1 MAQAYSLLGFVSLD
15 AGSWAD
21 WFSGTMSA
29 LAVIT
34 ALAAYPLARRN
45 RKLDDKRYDKVLGR
59 AIGWKLL
66 KALNNTADIDRHIKT
81 SLAKREPINPHGMKF
96 TLVRPL
102 GVPERPLQELNQ
114 SEIDLLLKAQAAD
127 LLAEID
133 MCIGRY
139 ASITYALNEYKNRDE
154 ALFEL
159 MPLPVA
165 RTGMTFTHQL
175 TKGDNERVEPY
186 AAMLESLLNGII
198 VLVNE
203 NMHKAKDAV
212 TLYDKDMKRYF
223 GKALLGFEI
232 DTAVAG
238 TKE

>member
-1 MAQAYSLLGFVSLD
+1 MYQPYSLLGFISLD

-34 ALAAYPLARRN
+34 ALAAYPLARRSRN
-45 RKLDDKRYDKVLGR
+45 LADKRYDKALGR

-66 KALNNTADIDRHIKT
+66 KVLNNTADVDRHIRT
-81 SLAKREPINPHGMKF
+81 SLAKREPQNPHGMKF
-96 TLVRPL
+96 ALVRPL
-102 GVPERPLQELNQ
+102 GMPERPLQELNQ
-114 SEIDLLLKAQAAD
+114 SETDLLLRAQAGD

-139 ASITYALNEYKNRDE
+139 ASITYALNEYKNRHQ

-159 MPLPVA
+159 MPPPVT
-165 RTGMTFTHQL
+165 RTGMTFTHKL
-175 TKGDNERVEPY
+175 TKEDNERVEPY
-186 AAMLESLLNGII
+186 AAMLESLLDGII
-198 VLVNE
+198 ALVSE
-203 NMHKAKDAV
+203 NMTRARDTV

-223 GKALLGFEI
+223 GKALVGFEI
-232 DTAVAG
+232 DPAVSE
-238 TKE
+238 TK